1 MFFAKIGLGTYS
13 LDNKKCYYTP
23 ECYNAPK
30 NHENA
35 IYNTR
40 KHHFSAKK
48 T

>member
-1 MFFAKIGLGTYS
+1 MIFAKCVLAIILCII
-13 LDNKKCYYTP
+13 NNVITP
-23 ECYNAPK
+23 EYHNAPK
-30 NHENA
+30 THENA